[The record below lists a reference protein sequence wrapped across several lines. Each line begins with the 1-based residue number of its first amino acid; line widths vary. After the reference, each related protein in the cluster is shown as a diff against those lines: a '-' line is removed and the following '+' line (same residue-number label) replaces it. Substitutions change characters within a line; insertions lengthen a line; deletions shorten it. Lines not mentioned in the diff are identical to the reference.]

1 MDILKVNNNGYI
13 QIPKGYHLV
22 VTNFGS
28 TKLVKDTPI
37 FDKGDVVQYN
47 NFICIVDYT
56 DNEGCIHYSV
66 GVNLPAQQISYN
78 SSCSVAEY
86 NYTLVIDSKIES
98 MIKAIE
104 KLQHNL

>member
-1 MDILKVNNNGYI
+1 MDTINVNENGYLY
-13 QIPKGYHLV
+13 IPKGYHLAV
-22 VTNFGS
+22 VS
-28 TKLVKDTPI
+28 YESIKLVKDVPR
-37 FDKGDVVQYN
+37 FKKGDIIRHN
-47 NFICIVDYT
+47 DFICIVDYT

>member
-1 MDILKVNNNGYI
+1 MDTINVNENGYLYV
-13 QIPKGYHLV
+13 PKGYHLV

-37 FDKGDVVQYN
+37 FEKGTIIRHN
-47 NFICIVDYT
+47 EFICIVDYT

-66 GVNLPAQQISYN
+66 GVNLSTQQISYN